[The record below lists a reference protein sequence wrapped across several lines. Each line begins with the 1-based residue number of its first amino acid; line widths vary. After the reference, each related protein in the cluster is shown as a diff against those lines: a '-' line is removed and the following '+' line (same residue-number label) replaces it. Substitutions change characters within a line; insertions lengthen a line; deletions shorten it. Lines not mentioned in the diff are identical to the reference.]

1 MSESCS
7 CAAAICFTQCVVS
20 KTPLDSE
27 EKKIYDENVIHT
39 GSLKTQEYTKNQF
52 SCKF

>member
-7 CAAAICFTQCVVS
+7 SAAAICFTQSFVLEN
-20 KTPLDSE
+20 PLDTK
-27 EKKIYDENVIHT
+27 EKKMYDENVIHT
-39 GSLKTQEYTKNQF
+39 GRLIIQEYTKNQF